1 MEARA
6 AGNLKSN
13 SSVGALW
20 AGVLVGPIA
29 ALTQQEV
36 NYALVLWACANEQTW
51 PLHLISVVALLL
63 TIVAGLFAYRYWQ
76 RVSADED
83 TGGPVGRTRLMA
95 GVGIL
100 ISLLSLLVIIAQWL
114 SIVLHRPCQR

>member
-1 MEARA
+1 MEVRA
-6 AGNLKSN
+6 ARDLKSN

-36 NYALVLWACANEQTW
+36 NYALVLWACANAQTW
-51 PLHLISVVALLL
+51 PLHLISVVAALL
-63 TIVAGLFAYRYWQ
+63 TIVAGFFAYRYWQ

-114 SIVLHRPCQR
+114 SIVIHRPCQR

>member
-6 AGNLKSN
+6 EKDLKSN

-29 ALTQQEV
+29 ALTQQEI
-36 NYALVLWACANEQTW
+36 NYALVLWACANGQTW
-51 PLHLISVVALLL
+51 PLHLLSVVALSL
-63 TIVAGLFAYRYWQ
+63 TIVAGFFAYRYW
-76 RVSADED
+76 RPLNADED
-83 TGGPVGRTRLMA
+83 VGGPVGRSRLMA
-95 GVGIL
+95 AVGIL

-114 SIVLHRPCQR
+114 SIVIHGLCQR